1 MWAKMAIDKLRLK
14 KIQPMRQLGFLL
26 GTVFL
31 LGGCHSLNAI
41 QNRPQPLPQDQYIQ
55 VYFNYNQAQGSNY
68 TDPYRQINRP
78 GDNLEQIIIDN
89 INSAKSSINLAVQEL
104 RLPAIAQALVA
115 RQQQGIKVRVIL
127 ENIYNQPI
135 HSLAKNQEQLSDREQ
150 ERYQN
155 LFDLV
160 DLNRDGKLSAEEIA
174 QRDAITILKKAGI
187 PLIDDSADRSK
198 GSGLMHHK
206 FMVIDHH
213 TTLISSANYT
223 LSDIH
228 GDFSNPQTVGNANH
242 LLVITNPPLARVF
255 QKEFNLMWGREDRPR
270 FGLDKPQRKP
280 QTITIGNS
288 SLTVKFSP
296 DSTAYPWAITSNG
309 LIGETLNKAKK
320 SVDLA
325 LFVLTEQ
332 PLANILDQRHQ
343 KGIEIKA
350 LIDPSFAFRY
360 YSEGLDLLG
369 VALSNK
375 CRYEPDNQPWQ
386 NPINTLGVPA
396 LAAGDKLHHKFGLID
411 DKIVIT
417 GSHNW
422 SAAANHQN
430 DEALVIINNPTVAA
444 HFDREFQYLYRTAK
458 LGLPETIKNRIERDR
473 KNCPQSVTVKSDRL
487 INLNTA
493 TKEELDTLPGISG
506 KLAEKII
513 AARQEKPFTSL
524 EDLDRVSGIG
534 KGKINKLQGKVSW

>member
-1 MWAKMAIDKLRLK
+1 MAIDKLRLK
-14 KIQPMRQLGFLL
+14 KIRTRGQLGFLL

-31 LGGCHSLNAI
+31 LGGCHSLNVI

-78 GDNLEQIIIDN
+78 GDNLEQVIIDN
-89 INSAKSSINLAVQEL
+89 INSAKSSIDLAVQEL

-135 HSLAKNQEQLSDREQ
+135 NSLAKNQEQLSDREQ

-228 GDFSNPQTVGNANH
+228 GDFSNPETIGNANH
-242 LLVITNPPLARVF
+242 LLVITNTPLARVF
-255 QKEFNLMWGREDRPR
+255 QKEFNLMWGREDQPR
-270 FGLDKPQRKP
+270 FGLDKPHRKP
-280 QTITIGNS
+280 QKITIGNS
-288 SLTVKFSP
+288 SLMVKFSP
-296 DSTAYPWAITSNG
+296 DSITYPWAITSNG
-309 LIGETLNKAKK
+309 LIGETLNKAEK
-320 SVDLA
+320 SVNLA

-332 PLANILDQRHQ
+332 PLANILAQRHR

-386 NPINTLGVPA
+386 NPINTLGVPV
-396 LAAGDKLHHKFGLID
+396 LAPGDKLHHKFGLID

-422 SAAANHQN
+422 SRAANHQN
-430 DEALVIINNPTVAA
+430 DEALVIIDNPTVAA

-473 KNCPQSVTVKSDRL
+473 KNCPQSVTIKSDRL

-493 TKEELDTLPGISG
+493 TREELDSLPGISG

-513 AARQEKPFTSL
+513 AARQQKPFTSL

-534 KGKINKLQGKVSW
+534 QGKISKLKGKVSW

>member
-1 MWAKMAIDKLRLK
+1 
-14 KIQPMRQLGFLL
+14 
-26 GTVFL
+26 
-31 LGGCHSLNAI
+31 
-41 QNRPQPLPQDQYIQ
+41 
-55 VYFNYNQAQGSNY
+55 
-68 TDPYRQINRP
+68 
-78 GDNLEQIIIDN
+78 
-89 INSAKSSINLAVQEL
+89 
-104 RLPAIAQALVA
+104 
-115 RQQQGIKVRVIL
+115 
-127 ENIYNQPI
+127 
-135 HSLAKNQEQLSDREQ
+135 
-150 ERYQN
+150 
-155 LFDLV
+155 
-160 DLNRDGKLSAEEIA
+160 
-174 QRDAITILKKAGI
+174 
-187 PLIDDSADRSK
+187 
-198 GSGLMHHK
+198 
-206 FMVIDHH
+206 MVIDHH

-228 GDFSNPQTVGNANH
+228 GDFSNPETIGNANH
-242 LLVITNPPLARVF
+242 LLVITNTPLARVF
-255 QKEFNLMWGREDRPR
+255 QKEFNLMWGREDQPK
-270 FGLDKPQRKP
+270 FGSDKPQRKP
-280 QTITIGNS
+280 QKITIGNS

-296 DSTAYPWAITSNG
+296 DSITYPWAITSNG
-309 LIGETLNKAKK
+309 LIGETLNKAEK
-320 SVDLA
+320 SVNLA

-332 PLANILDQRHQ
+332 PLANILAQRHQ

-386 NPINTLGVPA
+386 NPINTLGVPD
-396 LAAGDKLHHKFGLID
+396 LARGDKLHHKFGLID

-422 SAAANHQN
+422 SRAANHQN

-473 KNCPQSVTVKSDRL
+473 KNCPQSVTIKSDRL

-493 TKEELDTLPGISG
+493 TKEELDSLPGISG

-534 KGKINKLQGKVSW
+534 KGKISKLQGKVSW

>member
-1 MWAKMAIDKLRLK
+1 MWIKMAIDKLRLK
-14 KIQPMRQLGFLL
+14 KILPMGQLGFLL

-31 LGGCHSLNAI
+31 LGGCHSLNVI

-55 VYFNYNQAQGSNY
+55 VYFNYNQTQGSNY

-89 INSAKSSINLAVQEL
+89 INSAKSSIDLAVQEL

-115 RQQQGIKVRVIL
+115 RQQQGVKVRVIL

-135 HSLAKNQEQLSDREQ
+135 NSLAKNQEQSSDREQ

-160 DLNRDGKLSAEEIA
+160 DLNRDGKLSAEEIT

-187 PLIDDSADRSK
+187 PLIDDSADHSK

-228 GDFSNPQTVGNANH
+228 GDFSNPKTVGNANH
-242 LLVITNPPLARVF
+242 LLVITNPQLARVF
-255 QKEFNLMWGREDRPR
+255 QKEFNLMWGREDRPK
-270 FGLDKPQRKP
+270 FGLDKPHRKT
-280 QTITIGNS
+280 QKITIGNS

-296 DSTAYPWAITSNG
+296 DSATYPWVITSNG
-309 LIGETLNKAKK
+309 LIGETLNKAEK
-320 SVDLA
+320 SVNLA

-332 PLANILDQRHQ
+332 PLANILAQRHQ
-343 KGIEIKA
+343 KGIEIKV

-386 NPINTLGVPA
+386 NPINTLGVPD
-396 LAAGDKLHHKFGLID
+396 LARGDKLHHKFGLID

-422 SAAANHQN
+422 SRAANHQN
-430 DEALVIINNPTVAA
+430 DEALVIIDNPTVAA

-473 KNCPQSVTVKSDRL
+473 KNCPQSVTIKSDRL

-513 AARQEKPFTSL
+513 AARQQKPFTSL

>member
-1 MWAKMAIDKLRLK
+1 MWTKMAIDKLRLK
-14 KIQPMRQLGFLL
+14 KIQPMKQLRFLL

-41 QNRPQPLPQDQYIQ
+41 QNRPQPLPQDQYMQ
-55 VYFNYNQAQGSNY
+55 VYFNYNQSQGSNY

-78 GDNLEQIIIDN
+78 GDNLEQVILDK
-89 INSAKSSINLAVQEL
+89 INSAKSSIDLAVQEL

-127 ENIYNQPI
+127 ENIYNKPI
-135 HSLAKNQEQLSDREQ
+135 HSLTKNREKSSDREQ

-155 LFDLV
+155 LVDLV
-160 DLNRDGKLSAEEIA
+160 DINRDGKLSTEEIA
-174 QRDAITILKKAGI
+174 KRDAITILKKAGI

-206 FMVIDHH
+206 FMVIDNH

-228 GDFSNPQTVGNANH
+228 GDFSNPKTVGNANH

-255 QKEFNLMWGREDRPR
+255 QKEFNLMWGRKDQPR
-270 FGLDKPQRKP
+270 FGLDKPHRKP

-309 LIGETLNKAKK
+309 LIGETLNKAEK
-320 SVDLA
+320 SVNLA
-325 LFVLTEQ
+325 LFVFTEQ
-332 PLANILDQRHQ
+332 PLANILAQRHQ

-375 CRYEPDNQPWQ
+375 CR
-386 NPINTLGVPA
+386 
-396 LAAGDKLHHKFGLID
+396 GDKLHHKFGLID

-422 SAAANHQN
+422 SRAANHQN

-473 KNCPQSVTVKSDRL
+473 KNCPQSVTIKSDRL

-493 TKEELDTLPGISG
+493 TKEELDSLPGISG

-534 KGKINKLQGKVSW
+534 KGKISKLQGKVSW

>member
-1 MWAKMAIDKLRLK
+1 
-14 KIQPMRQLGFLL
+14 
-26 GTVFL
+26 
-31 LGGCHSLNAI
+31 
-41 QNRPQPLPQDQYIQ
+41 
-55 VYFNYNQAQGSNY
+55 
-68 TDPYRQINRP
+68 
-78 GDNLEQIIIDN
+78 
-89 INSAKSSINLAVQEL
+89 
-104 RLPAIAQALVA
+104 
-115 RQQQGIKVRVIL
+115 
-127 ENIYNQPI
+127 
-135 HSLAKNQEQLSDREQ
+135 
-150 ERYQN
+150 
-155 LFDLV
+155 
-160 DLNRDGKLSAEEIA
+160 
-174 QRDAITILKKAGI
+174 
-187 PLIDDSADRSK
+187 
-198 GSGLMHHK
+198 
-206 FMVIDHH
+206 
-213 TTLISSANYT
+213 
-223 LSDIH
+223 
-228 GDFSNPQTVGNANH
+228 NH

-255 QKEFNLMWGREDRPR
+255 QREFNLMWGREDSPK

-296 DSTAYPWAITSNG
+296 DSATYPWAITSNG

-320 SVDLA
+320 SVNLA

-332 PLANILDQRHQ
+332 PLANILAGRHQ

-422 SAAANHQN
+422 SRAANHQN
-430 DEALVIINNPTVAA
+430 DEALVIIDNPTVAA

-458 LGLPETIKNRIERDR
+458 LGLPETLKNRIERDR
-473 KNCPQSVTVKSDRL
+473 KNCPQSVTIKSDRL

-534 KGKINKLQGKVSW
+534 KRKINKLKGKVSW

>member
-1 MWAKMAIDKLRLK
+1 MAIDKLRLK
-14 KIQPMRQLGFLL
+14 KIRPMKQLGFLL

-78 GDNLEQIIIDN
+78 GDNLEQVIIDN
-89 INSAKSSINLAVQEL
+89 INSAKSSIDLAVQEL

-135 HSLAKNQEQLSDREQ
+135 NSLAKNQEQLSDREQ

-160 DLNRDGKLSAEEIA
+160 DLNRDGKLSTEEIA

-187 PLIDDSADRSK
+187 PLIDDRNDRSK

-206 FMVIDHH
+206 FMVIDNH

-228 GDFSNPQTVGNANH
+228 GDFSNPETIGNANH
-242 LLVITNPPLARVF
+242 LLVITNTPLARVF
-255 QKEFNLMWGREDRPR
+255 QKEFNLMWGREDRPK
-270 FGLDKPQRKP
+270 FGSDKPQRKP
-280 QTITIGNS
+280 QKITIGNS

-296 DSTAYPWAITSNG
+296 DSITYPWAITSNG
-309 LIGETLNKAKK
+309 LIGETLNKAEK
-320 SVDLA
+320 SVNLA

-332 PLANILDQRHQ
+332 PLANILAQRHQ

-430 DEALVIINNPTVAA
+430 DEALVIIDNPTVAA

-458 LGLPETIKNRIERDR
+458 LGLPETIKNRIEQDR
-473 KNCPQSVTVKSDRL
+473 KNCPQSVTIKSDRL

-493 TKEELDTLPGISG
+493 TREELDSLPGISG

-513 AARQEKPFTSL
+513 AARQQKPFTSL

-534 KGKINKLQGKVSW
+534 QGKISKLQGKVSW

>member
-1 MWAKMAIDKLRLK
+1 
-14 KIQPMRQLGFLL
+14 LL

-31 LGGCHSLNAI
+31 LGGCHSLNVI
-41 QNRPQPLPQDQYIQ
+41 QNRPQPLPQDQYVQ

-78 GDNLEQIIIDN
+78 GDNLEQVIIDN
-89 INSAKSSINLAVQEL
+89 INSAKSSIDLAVQEL

-135 HSLAKNQEQLSDREQ
+135 NSLAKNQEQLSDREQ

-160 DLNRDGKLSAEEIA
+160 DLNRDGKLSTEEIA

-187 PLIDDSADRSK
+187 PLIDDRADRSK

-228 GDFSNPQTVGNANH
+228 GDFSNPETIGNANH
-242 LLVITNPPLARVF
+242 LLVINNPQLARVF
-255 QKEFNLMWGREDRPR
+255 QKEFNLMWGREDRPK
-270 FGLDKPQRKP
+270 FGSDKPQRKP
-280 QTITIGNS
+280 QKITIGNS

-296 DSTAYPWAITSNG
+296 DSITYPWAITSNG
-309 LIGETLNKAKK
+309 LIGETLNKAEK
-320 SVDLA
+320 SVNLA

-332 PLANILDQRHQ
+332 PLANILAQRHQ

-386 NPINTLGVPA
+386 NPINTLGVPD
-396 LAAGDKLHHKFGLID
+396 LAPGDKLHHKFGLID

-430 DEALVIINNPTVAA
+430 DEALVIIDNPTVAA

-458 LGLPETIKNRIERDR
+458 LGLPETIKNRIEQDR
-473 KNCPQSVTVKSDRL
+473 KNCPQSVTIKSDRL

-493 TKEELDTLPGISG
+493 TREELDSLPGISG

-513 AARQEKPFTSL
+513 AARQQKPFTSL

-534 KGKINKLQGKVSW
+534 QGKISKLQGKVSW

>member
-1 MWAKMAIDKLRLK
+1 MAIDKLRLK

-26 GTVFL
+26 GTVFFF

-127 ENIYNQPI
+127 ENIYNKPI
-135 HSLAKNQEQLSDREQ
+135 DSLAKNQEQLSDREQ

-160 DLNRDGKLSAEEIA
+160 DINRDGKLTPEEIA

-187 PLIDDSADRSK
+187 PLIDDSDDRSK

-206 FMVIDHH
+206 FMVIDNH

-228 GDFSNPQTVGNANH
+228 GDFSNPETVGNANH
-242 LLVITNPPLARVF
+242 LLVITNSPLARAF
-255 QKEFNLMWGREDRPR
+255 QKEFNLMWGREDQPK
-270 FGLDKPQRKP
+270 FGLDKPQRNP
-280 QTITIGNS
+280 QTIPIGNS

-320 SVDLA
+320 SVNLA
-325 LFVLTEQ
+325 LFVFTEQ
-332 PLANILDQRHQ
+332 PLANILAQRHQ

-386 NPINTLGVPA
+386 NPINTLGVPD

-422 SAAANHQN
+422 SKAANHQN
-430 DEALVIINNPTVAA
+430 DEALVIIDNPTVAA

-473 KNCPQSVTVKSDRL
+473 KNCPQSLTIKSDRL

-513 AARQEKPFTSL
+513 AARQQKPFTSL

-534 KGKINKLQGKVSW
+534 KGKISKLQGKVSW

>member
-1 MWAKMAIDKLRLK
+1 
-14 KIQPMRQLGFLL
+14 
-26 GTVFL
+26 
-31 LGGCHSLNAI
+31 
-41 QNRPQPLPQDQYIQ
+41 
-55 VYFNYNQAQGSNY
+55 
-68 TDPYRQINRP
+68 RQINRP
-78 GDNLEQIIIDN
+78 GDNLEQVIIDN
-89 INSAKSSINLAVQEL
+89 INSAKSSIDLAVQEL
-104 RLPAIAQALVA
+104 RLPAIAQALVE

-187 PLIDDSADRSK
+187 PLIDDRADRSK

-206 FMVIDHH
+206 FMVIDNY

-242 LLVITNPPLARVF
+242 LLVINNPPLARVF
-255 QKEFNLMWGREDRPR
+255 QREFNLMWGREDSPK

-309 LIGETLNKAKK
+309 LIGETLNQAKK
-320 SVDLA
+320 SVNLA

-332 PLANILDQRHQ
+332 PLANILAQRHQ

-386 NPINTLGVPA
+386 NPINTLGVPD
-396 LAAGDKLHHKFGLID
+396 LAPGDKLHHKFGLID

-430 DEALVIINNPTVAA
+430 DEALVIIDNPTVAA

-458 LGLPETIKNRIERDR
+458 LGLPETIKNRIEQDR
-473 KNCPQSVTVKSDRL
+473 KNCPQSVTIKSDRL

-493 TKEELDTLPGISG
+493 TREELDSLPGISG

-513 AARQEKPFTSL
+513 AARQQKPFTSL

-534 KGKINKLQGKVSW
+534 QGKISKLKGKVSW

>member
-1 MWAKMAIDKLRLK
+1 MAIDKLRLK

-26 GTVFL
+26 GTFFL

-89 INSAKSSINLAVQEL
+89 INSAKSSIDLAVQEL

-127 ENIYNQPI
+127 ENIYNKPI
-135 HSLAKNQEQLSDREQ
+135 HTLAKNQEQSSDQEQ

-155 LFDLV
+155 LVDLV
-160 DLNRDGKLSAEEIA
+160 DINRDGQLSAEEIA

-206 FMVIDHH
+206 FMVIDNH

-228 GDFSNPQTVGNANH
+228 GDFSNPKTVGNANH
-242 LLVITNPPLARVF
+242 LLVITNPLLARVF
-255 QKEFNLMWGREDRPR
+255 QKEFNLMWGRDDQPR
-270 FGLDKPQRKP
+270 FGLDKPYRKP

-309 LIGETLNKAKK
+309 LIGETLNKAKQ

-325 LFVLTEQ
+325 LFVFTEQ

-386 NPINTLGVPA
+386 NPINTLGVPT
-396 LAAGDKLHHKFGLID
+396 LAVGDKLHHKFGLID

-422 SAAANHQN
+422 SKAANHQN

-458 LGLPETIKNRIERDR
+458 LGLPETIKNRIEQDR
-473 KNCPQSVTVKSDRL
+473 RNCPQSVKIKSDRL

-534 KGKINKLQGKVSW
+534 KRKISKLQGKVSW